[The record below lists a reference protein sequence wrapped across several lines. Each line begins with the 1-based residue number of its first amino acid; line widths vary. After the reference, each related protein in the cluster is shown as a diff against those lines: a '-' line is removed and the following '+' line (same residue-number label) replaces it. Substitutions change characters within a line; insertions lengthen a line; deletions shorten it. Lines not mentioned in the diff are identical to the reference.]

1 MQAPARAVRAGDV
14 VTENQ
19 IQKAIFAHL
28 RQRGAPGAFAF
39 HPKNGGIHQRGRH
52 RGINNGLGVVSGV
65 PDVIVIHQG
74 RTYGLELKKHG
85 GKLSQAQIETLE
97 QMEHAGAIVDTATG
111 LDAALRWLEDHR
123 LLVGRTS

>member
-1 MQAPARAVRAGDV
+1 MQAPARAARAGDV

-39 HPKNGGIHQRGRH
+39 HPKNGGIHQRGRR
-52 RGINNGLGVVSGV
+52 RGINSGLGVVSGV

-74 RTYGLELKKHG
+74 RTYGLELKKQG
-85 GKLSQAQIETLE
+85 GELSQAQIETLE